1 MHFTSIPSTRKMHSG
16 GGAIE
21 THFQASAVGHSNGPC
36 VFMTRESLFAHTECA
51 SVTQCMQYTV
61 FPVIH
66 YSRPLRVPQRTAR
79 AHRAHR
85 AHRALRQTRHL
96 PVKCTPFSDRCF
108 VKCYSKMFG
117 SHCNV
122 WFPMLCFQAV
132 SKCLV
137 STAMF
142 VSQCFV
148 LKRSQNVGGG
158 DGEPSEAG
166 DSARSMGKVSRS
178 TGQSL

>member
-1 MHFTSIPSTRKMHSG
+1 MTMAVRHCSNAQEIGWHVALPICLMVHRPATWSCGTYRLVSQPSQEHAYTDCRPGMDTKRPST
-16 GGAIE
+16 
-21 THFQASAVGHSNGPC
+21 V
-36 VFMTRESLFAHTECA
+36 
-51 SVTQCMQYTV
+51 
-61 FPVIH
+61 
-66 YSRPLRVPQRTAR
+66 RVPQRTAR

-148 LKRSQNVGGG
+148 LKRSQNVWF
-158 DGEPSEAG
+158 PLQCLFPNALFSHC
-166 DSARSMGKVSRS
+166 
-178 TGQSL
+178 

>member
-1 MHFTSIPSTRKMHSG
+1 MKLLHSKTWIEPLVVATMCEKMDVVALATKNKIMLHNE
-16 GGAIE
+16 GA
-21 THFQASAVGHSNGPC
+21 S
-36 VFMTRESLFAHTECA
+36 
-51 SVTQCMQYTV
+51 
-61 FPVIH
+61 
-66 YSRPLRVPQRTAR
+66 
-79 AHRAHR
+79 AHR

-148 LKRSQNVGGG
+148 LKRSQNVWF
-158 DGEPSEAG
+158 PLQCLFPNA
-166 DSARSMGKVSRS
+166 
-178 TGQSL
+178 LF

>member
-1 MHFTSIPSTRKMHSG
+1 VQQHWCSHDPHLNVTTNYSPLMYSRSPVPCGRSTRAAM
-16 GGAIE
+16 
-21 THFQASAVGHSNGPC
+21 
-36 VFMTRESLFAHTECA
+36 
-51 SVTQCMQYTV
+51 
-61 FPVIH
+61 
-66 YSRPLRVPQRTAR
+66 RVPQRTA
-79 AHRAHR
+79 RAHR

-148 LKRSQNVGGG
+148 FSLLKIPKTNIALQ
-158 DGEPSEAG
+158 
-166 DSARSMGKVSRS
+166 
-178 TGQSL
+178 

>member
-1 MHFTSIPSTRKMHSG
+1 MYCAYRVPYTPLVISPPSNPPPPFPGNGHLAQKAQKLLGAEADLPSG
-16 GGAIE
+16 TMVQFCGAIPPPLS
-21 THFQASAVGHSNGPC
+21 QGAS
-36 VFMTRESLFAHTECA
+36 
-51 SVTQCMQYTV
+51 
-61 FPVIH
+61 
-66 YSRPLRVPQRTAR
+66 
-79 AHRAHR
+79 AHR

-148 LKRSQNVGGG
+148 LKRSQNVWF
-158 DGEPSEAG
+158 PLQCLFPNA
-166 DSARSMGKVSRS
+166 
-178 TGQSL
+178 LF